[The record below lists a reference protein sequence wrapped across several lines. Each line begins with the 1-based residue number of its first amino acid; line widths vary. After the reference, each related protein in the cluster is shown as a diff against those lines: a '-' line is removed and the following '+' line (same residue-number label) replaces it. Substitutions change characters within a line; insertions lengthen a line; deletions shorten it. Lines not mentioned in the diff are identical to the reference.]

1 MEIMHANDT
10 RTRLYRS
17 RDGVFL
23 GVVKGFANYF
33 GLSIFWFRLVVFFL
47 ILFTGIWPG
56 VFLYLIAALVM
67 KLEPVLE
74 PRTDAER
81 EFYEAYVNSRS
92 MALKRLKD
100 KFNRLDD
107 RVKRMED
114 HVTSREYTWDKKL
127 DS

>member
-1 MEIMHANDT
+1 MHANDA
-10 RTRLYRS
+10 RARLYRS
-17 RDGVFL
+17 RNGMFM
-23 GVVKGFANYF
+23 GVVKGFADYF
-33 GLSIFWFRLVVFFL
+33 GFSVFWFRLVVFFL

-67 KLEPVLE
+67 KLEPAVE
-74 PRTDAER
+74 PRTEAER

-114 HVTSREYTWDKKL
+114 HVTSREYAWDKKL